1 MATEPR
7 EMEDLAKI
15 SGALLVNI
23 GTLRGECLDGM
34 KKGGMPMIVTY
45 PSFPSNSSLP
55 GFFANQFRKPIVFDP
70 VGVGASAFRQETV
83 NGTVSLGMNFY
94 VVNRLMLEPK
104 NS

>member
-1 MATEPR
+1 MFRRDEERRYTH
-7 EMEDLAKI
+7 DC
-15 SGALLVNI
+15 NI
-23 GTLRGECLDGM
+23 C
-34 KKGGMPMIVTY
+34 
-45 PSFPSNSSLP
+45 PSFPSDSSFA

-83 NGTVSLGMNFY
+83 NGTVSLGMNLN